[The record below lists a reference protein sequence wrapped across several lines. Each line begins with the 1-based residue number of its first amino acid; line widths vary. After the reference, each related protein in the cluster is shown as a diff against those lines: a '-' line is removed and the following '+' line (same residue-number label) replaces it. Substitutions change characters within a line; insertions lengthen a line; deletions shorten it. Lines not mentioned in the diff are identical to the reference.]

1 MSCGCK
7 DYASGHCV
15 CDAVLSIKEAQD
27 AVDKKFDDCVN
38 SCFTNLLGPKR
49 PGKVQD
55 TIPFMLK
62 DKKSNLFWATGGLT
76 ADYND
81 VFETVFFR
89 VENVDEK
96 TCCATL
102 SLLRPIKDI
111 KFTHNC
117 CVDPT
122 SLSDV
127 YCLEKT
133 HFCIEVDLNCF
144 CAIQCLD
151 PDLVDNHAKRPD
163 DRDKKHHHH
172 EK

>member
-1 MSCGCK
+1 MNVSCGCK
-7 DYASGHCV
+7 DYESGHCV

-27 AVDKKFDDCVN
+27 AVDKKMDNCIN
-38 SCFTNLLGPKR
+38 SCHTNLLGPKR
-49 PGKVQD
+49 PGKIQD

-76 ADYND
+76 ADLMG

-89 VENVDEK
+89 VEDVDEK
-96 TCCATL
+96 SCCATL
-102 SLLRPIKDI
+102 SLLCPKNDI

-127 YCLEKT
+127 YTLEKT
-133 HFCIEVDLNCF
+133 HFCIEVDLRCF

-151 PDLVDNHAKRPD
+151 PDLIDNVVKRPEKD
-163 DRDKKHHHH
+163 KHHHY